1 MTIGRGGVSHNRFVV
16 SITDSQLKFVNRQA
30 AVTGLGRA
38 HVVRK
43 ALALL
48 QDKVS
53 ADAKAERAAAIE
65 SDRARNEGAC

>member
-1 MTIGRGGVSHNRFVV
+1 MTIGRGVSHNRFVV

-30 AVTGLGRA
+30 AITGLGRA
-38 HVVRK
+38 HVFRK

-53 ADAKAERAAAIE
+53 ADAKAARAAAIE
-65 SDRARNEGAC
+65 AEIADNEGAC